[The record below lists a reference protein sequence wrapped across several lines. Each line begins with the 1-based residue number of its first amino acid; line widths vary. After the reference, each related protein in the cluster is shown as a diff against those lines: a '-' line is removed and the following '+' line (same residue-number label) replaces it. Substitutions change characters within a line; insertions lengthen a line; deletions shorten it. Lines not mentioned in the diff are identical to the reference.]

1 MNFGKLWAGDEH
13 TYQLA
18 LNAAVA
24 ALAYQQ
30 SGKEMPRSELLSVE
44 GSVGIVTIAG
54 PLIPGEAGFMSFF
67 GLVGYGDIRNAMVE
81 AAQNPEIKSILL
93 AINSGGGAVDGC
105 ADCASLI
112 AAVAEVKPVLTYAD
126 GSIGSA
132 AYWIGSQA
140 QAVLIGPTTLAG
152 SIGVILKH
160 SEASKMRAA
169 AGITDTVIRS
179 GEFKQLANQVEP
191 LTDAAKEELQ
201 VLSDDIASVFVSAVS
216 TGRGISTA
224 AVKSKMGE
232 GREFVGKR
240 AVSVGLADGIST
252 YEGALSAARALQ
264 SVDNKVAPRQ
274 NARSPGADMTK
285 KTLLSATEI
294 AAIASGAVIEA
305 SETQQDAETAA
316 AEAATAA
323 AAAAAA
329 AEGTDP
335 AATAEATAAA
345 AAAATAAAEASAAAG
360 TAAAT
365 AIQAEGELV
374 KFLRGELATATAN
387 AITTGVKVAQ
397 LEAQAQVTAETFP
410 KLLEIARG
418 AVGKMKVALG
428 GNAEAAAAMTAVEVI
443 TAHAETSDL
452 FLKKFKVGGAAGT
465 AASTERPAATQH
477 AAPPALFLV
486 AAQAGK

>member
-1 MNFGKLWAGDEH
+1 MNFGKLWAGDEAS
-13 TYQLA
+13 YDFA
-18 LNAAVA
+18 LNASAA
-24 ALAYQQ
+24 ALAYQT
-30 SGKEMPRSELLSVE
+30 SGKEAIKSDLLSLQDN
-44 GSVGIVTIAG
+44 VGVISIAG

-67 GLVGYGDIRNAMVE
+67 GLTGYGDVRNALVE

-105 ADCASLI
+105 ADCATLI
-112 AAVAEVKPVLTYAD
+112 SQVNAVKPVLTYAD
-126 GSIGSA
+126 GTIASA
-132 AYWIGSQA
+132 AYWLGSQA
-140 QAVLIGPTTLAG
+140 SAVLIGPTTIAG
-152 SIGVILKH
+152 SIGVVLKH
-160 SEASKMRAA
+160 SEMSKMRSA

-179 GEFKQLANQVEP
+179 GEFKQLANPVEP
-191 LTDAAKEELQ
+191 LSDVAKAELQ
-201 VLSDDIASVFVSAVS
+201 VLSDDILAVFHSAVS
-216 TGRGISTA
+216 TGRDMSVA
-224 AVKSKMGE
+224 AVESKMGK

-240 AVSVGLADGIST
+240 AVSAGLADGIST
-252 YEGALSAARALQ
+252 YEGALSAAKALQ
-264 SVDNKVAPRQ
+264 SVDNIHTAPQ
-274 NARSPGADMTK
+274 NTRSSGAPMTK
-285 KTLLSATEI
+285 KTLSAADL

-360 TAAAT
+360 TAAAAAT
-365 AIQAEGELV
+365 QAEGALV
-374 KFLRGELATATAN
+374 TFPRGELATATAN
-387 AITTGVKVAQ
+387 AITSGVRLAQ
-397 LEAQAQVTAETFP
+397 LETQATVTAETFP
-410 KLLEIARG
+410 KMLEIARG

-428 GNAEAAAAMTAVEVI
+428 GSVEAASIMSAPEVI
-443 TAHAETSDL
+443 TAHSETSDL

-465 AASTERPAATQH
+465 AASTERAPAVQH
-477 AAPPALFLV
+477 AAPPPLFLV